1 MQIYA
6 AQWNDSVLLESQ
18 AGCNVFVCSEESYVV
33 FDYATL
39 ENVEVE
45 EEEEQAGKLYLRLK
59 PNSEGRCE
67 QMALVAESK

>member
-1 MQIYA
+1 M
-6 AQWNDSVLLESQ
+6 
-18 AGCNVFVCSEESYVV
+18 FVCSEESYVV

-39 ENVEVE
+39 ENVEV
-45 EEEEQAGKLYLRLK
+45 EEEQAGKLYLRLK

>member
-1 MQIYA
+1 MC
-6 AQWNDSVLLESQ
+6 VH
-18 AGCNVFVCSEESYVV
+18 VRSEESYLV

-45 EEEEQAGKLYLRLK
+45 EVQAADKLYLRLEMK

-67 QMALVAESK
+67 QMSLVAENK

>member
-1 MQIYA
+1 M
-6 AQWNDSVLLESQ
+6 
-18 AGCNVFVCSEESYVV
+18 FVCSEESYVV